1 MTLWQTD
8 IVDTHRKALAALEK
22 LLELY
27 DRPTILEANGLVVW
41 LEPSEVAPNTVTHHP
56 PAPVETDAWSDVV
69 RLTDSLARMGY
80 FTIRD
85 EVGRGGEKWVVTCHR
100 SRESYAHRAVGGLMI
115 TRNEDFKTPTVGET
129 VAIVRNY
136 TAGRETI
143 VRGGALQVTEL
154 PAMTVITVWKDAR

>member
-8 IVDTHRKALAALEK
+8 IIDTQRKALAALEK

-41 LEPSEVAPNTVTHHP
+41 FEPSRATPNTLTHHA
-56 PAPVETDAWSDVV
+56 PAPVETDAWCDVV

-80 FTIRD
+80 LTIRD

-100 SRESYAHRAVGGLMI
+100 SGEDYAQ
-115 TRNEDFKTPTVGET
+115 PTQSIWPW
-129 VAIVRNY
+129 A
-136 TAGRETI
+136 
-143 VRGGALQVTEL
+143 
-154 PAMTVITVWKDAR
+154 D